1 MFFRNLLIMYDI
13 FIGDVVNNYIEIL
26 IYIQLLVVVNKKKVR
41 F

>member
-1 MFFRNLLIMYDI
+1 MFFRYDI

>member
-1 MFFRNLLIMYDI
+1 MFFRYDI

-26 IYIQLLVVVNKKKVR
+26 IYLQLLVVVNNKKVR